1 MQKVSNVLLKGVDAI
16 IVNPVDNGL
25 MFQKSDQATAIICDS
40 DLVNRR
46 PQAELSRRLAY
57 VGSDSILNYRLQMEA
72 LAKYL
77 QNKGNVAILLGD
89 LANES
94 TRDRTK
100 GVEEVKDVSIGVSMA
115 LFDDNFLT
123 ILRTSMQKEMKKD
136 GVKSQIEDA
145 KGDVSQQLQQV
156 QNFIGQGV
164 DAIIVNPVDTNA
176 VKPIMDQATKA
187 GIPLV
192 FVNRRPQ
199 AELTDK
205 MAYVGSDSILAGR
218 LQMEALAK
226 AMNGKGNVAILLGD
240 LANESTR
247 DRTKGV
253 EEVVAKYPNI
263 KIVQKQT
270 AKFTRNDAVDV
281 VSNWMTSGEDI
292 QAIASNNDEM
302 AIGALQAL
310 GKNPNHILIAGVD
323 GTPDALQMLKSGKM
337 IATIF
342 QDAKG
347 QGEGAVDAAIK
358 LANGEKVEKIIDV
371 PYQLITKENMAEFT
385 NRNQK

>member
-1 MQKVSNVLLKGVDAI
+1 M
-16 IVNPVDNGL
+16 
-25 MFQKSDQATAIICDS
+25 
-40 DLVNRR
+40 
-46 PQAELSRRLAY
+46 
-57 VGSDSILNYRLQMEA
+57 
-72 LAKYL
+72 
-77 QNKGNVAILLGD
+77 
-89 LANES
+89 
-94 TRDRTK
+94 
-100 GVEEVKDVSIGVSMA
+100 
-115 LFDDNFLT
+115 
-123 ILRTSMQKEMKKD
+123 
-136 GVKSQIEDA
+136 
-145 KGDVSQQLQQV
+145 

>member
-1 MQKVSNVLLKGVDAI
+1 MNIKKTIVASLLACMLPAVVMA
-16 IVNPVDNGL
+16 
-25 MFQKSDQATAIICDS
+25 
-40 DLVNRR
+40 
-46 PQAELSRRLAY
+46 
-57 VGSDSILNYRLQMEA
+57 
-72 LAKYL
+72 
-77 QNKGNVAILLGD
+77 
-89 LANES
+89 
-94 TRDRTK
+94 
-100 GVEEVKDVSIGVSMA
+100 KDVSIGVSMA

-218 LQMEALAK
+218 LQ
-226 AMNGKGNVAILLGD
+226 MNGKGNVAILLGD

>member
-1 MQKVSNVLLKGVDAI
+1 MNIKKTIVASLLACMLPAVVMA
-16 IVNPVDNGL
+16 
-25 MFQKSDQATAIICDS
+25 
-40 DLVNRR
+40 
-46 PQAELSRRLAY
+46 
-57 VGSDSILNYRLQMEA
+57 
-72 LAKYL
+72 
-77 QNKGNVAILLGD
+77 
-89 LANES
+89 
-94 TRDRTK
+94 
-100 GVEEVKDVSIGVSMA
+100 KDVSIGVSMA

-123 ILRTSMQKEMKKD
+123 ILRTSMQKEMKKMALNRR
-136 GVKSQIEDA
+136 SRTR
-145 KGDVSQQLQQV
+145 KGMSPSSCSRCRTLSARGGRHYRQPGGYQRGETDHGSGHQSR
-156 QNFIGQGV
+156 
-164 DAIIVNPVDTNA
+164 D
-176 VKPIMDQATKA
+176 
-187 GIPLV
+187 PLV

-292 QAIASNNDEM
+292 RAIASNNDEM

-310 GKNPNHILIAGVD
+310 GK
-323 GTPDALQMLKSGKM
+323 TR
-337 IATIF
+337 TIF
-342 QDAKG
+342 SSPAW
-347 QGEGAVDAAIK
+347 
-358 LANGEKVEKIIDV
+358 
-371 PYQLITKENMAEFT
+371 MAP
-385 NRNQK
+385 RMPCRC

>member
-1 MQKVSNVLLKGVDAI
+1 MNIKKTIVASLLACMLPAVVMA
-16 IVNPVDNGL
+16 
-25 MFQKSDQATAIICDS
+25 
-40 DLVNRR
+40 
-46 PQAELSRRLAY
+46 
-57 VGSDSILNYRLQMEA
+57 
-72 LAKYL
+72 
-77 QNKGNVAILLGD
+77 
-89 LANES
+89 
-94 TRDRTK
+94 
-100 GVEEVKDVSIGVSMA
+100 KDVSIGVSMA

-123 ILRTSMQKEMKKD
+123 ILRTSMQKEMKKMALNRRS
-136 GVKSQIEDA
+136 KTR
-145 KGDVSQQLQQV
+145 KGMSPSSCSRCRTLSAR
-156 QNFIGQGV
+156 V